1 MSVWLIFGDDLND
14 ALCSSRFRSLAIIEF
29 ILNFVYLYM
38 RRTEY
43 IVEYDIKSKY
53 PEEYSTF
60 DKVGR
65 KNLFRFRI
73 NRLLIS
79 YLISKRETKH
89 VYQRA
94 SLYFF

>member
-14 ALCSSRFRSLAIIEF
+14 ALCSSRFWSLAIIEF

-53 PEEYSTF
+53 PE
-60 DKVGR
+60 
-65 KNLFRFRI
+65 
-73 NRLLIS
+73 
-79 YLISKRETKH
+79 
-89 VYQRA
+89 
-94 SLYFF
+94 